1 MKSMRNLLVM
11 AKAQVARGTPA
22 TLAAADDAILCSA
35 VTPNLIKAEFVAR
48 NLIRPYM
55 GNSPTST
62 AGVHRGIEF
71 TVELA
76 GSGAAGTAPAFASL
90 LLGCGMAET
99 VDAGVD
105 VRYAPVTTG
114 QTYLTLACNLDGM
127 QFLLTDAIGTVAFE
141 MNPKGIPVMRF
152 SFLGNYVAATD
163 TVMPSGAD
171 FSAFLRPLT
180 VGRINTPTFTLGG
193 ASPCVEQFSMDL
205 ANELVWRELINCGG
219 AHRTDRKPS
228 ATLVIELPTVATRAW
243 GESIRTNE
251 EMALNVVHGVTAGN
265 RVGVIAPNATVSQE
279 PSITDSN
286 GIAMLNLSMNLN
298 PATGDDELEL
308 VFS

>member
-11 AKAQVARGTPA
+11 AAVQSGIGVPA
-22 TLAAADDAILCSA
+22 TLAAADHAILCSA

-76 GSGAAGTAPAFASL
+76 GSGTAGTAPAFGPL

-99 VDAGVD
+99 IDPGVD
-105 VRYAPVTTG
+105 VRYSPVTTG

-163 TVMPSGAD
+163 TAMPAGAD
-171 FSAFLRPLT
+171 FTAFLRPLT
-180 VGRINTPTFTLGG
+180 VGRINTPTFTMDG
-193 ASPCVEQFSMDL
+193 ASPCVEQFSFDL

-219 AHRTDRKPS
+219 ARRVDRKPTS
-228 ATLVIELPTVATRAW
+228 TLVIELPTVAVKAW
-243 GESIRTNE
+243 GESVRNND
-251 EMALNVVHGVTAGN
+251 EMPINVVHGVTAGN
-265 RVGVIAPNATVSQE
+265 IVGVIAPNATVSQE

-286 GIAMLNLSMNLN
+286 GIAMLNLGMNLN
-298 PATGDDELEL
+298 PDAGNDELEL